1 MAVNPDPKPGRWILP
16 LVVLG
21 MVAFTYFF
29 VRELPEASTETT
41 LVSAPGTTTTVPGGD
56 GTSPSTTGTQ
66 TTLDPETQAYLDEI
80 DSINQEL
87 QVQRTE
93 LVSTNEAFDQDPR
106 EIEFSDAEDRFEA
119 VETATQELA
128 DRHSALTPPDAL
140 AANHSTLQAAIDLA
154 SNSITQALEGLRS
167 TDTGEQRSSAVEAY
181 TTAAADYDT
190 EVTNAHNTAGSGG
203 GDNAGGGDQ
212 GGGDDG
218 DDG

>member
-41 LVSAPGTTTTVPGGD
+41 LVSGPGTTTTVPGGN
-56 GTSPSTTGTQ
+56 GTSPSTTGPA

-80 DSINQEL
+80 DSINQDL

-128 DRHSALTPPDAL
+128 DRHSALTPPGAL
-140 AANHSTLQAAIDLA
+140 TANHSTLLAAIDLA
-154 SNSITQALEGLRS
+154 ADSITQALEGLRS
-167 TDTGEQRSSAVEAY
+167 TDTGEQRSSGVDAY
-181 TTAAADYDT
+181 TTAAGDYST

-203 GDNAGGGDQ
+203 GDQGGDE
-212 GGGDDG
+212 GGDDG

>member
-41 LVSAPGTTTTVPGGD
+41 LVSGPGTTTTVPGGN

-66 TTLDPETQAYLDEI
+66 ATLDPETQTYLDEI
-80 DSINQEL
+80 DGINQEL

-93 LVSTNEAFDQDPR
+93 LVTTNEAFDQDPR

-128 DRHSALTPPDAL
+128 DRHSALTPPGAL
-140 AANHSTLQAAIDLA
+140 TANHSTLLAAIDLA
-154 SNSITQALEGLRS
+154 ADSITQALEGLRS
-167 TDTGEQRSSAVEAY
+167 TDTGEQRSSGVDAY
-181 TTAAADYDT
+181 TTAAGDYST

-203 GDNAGGGDQ
+203 GDQGGGDE
-212 GGGDDG
+212 GGDDG